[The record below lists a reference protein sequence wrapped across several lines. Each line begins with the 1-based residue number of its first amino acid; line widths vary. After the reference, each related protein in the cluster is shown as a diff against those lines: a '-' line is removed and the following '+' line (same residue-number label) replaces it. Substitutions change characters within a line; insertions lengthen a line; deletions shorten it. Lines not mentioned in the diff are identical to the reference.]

1 MATIANDETL
11 ASEPKVLRAAT
22 KAAKVLTGAPETP
35 PPPAPQPAPAKPAKT
50 PWVPPPARSRSRRR
64 RGPGRPGPGPCP
76 RRRSPCRPLRHRC
89 RAAAS
94 PTTRGAGPRRRGASG
109 SRPSRR
115 RTRGCARG
123 RSPKCASGPLLLLK
137 ASVLIFLR
145 RLVQVYSG
153 QGAPRV
159 ASGCNTLASRV
170 FWFACRTRRMR
181 LPLIRTDAQQPPHA
195 RRRWLGNAS
204 TTKQ

>member
-22 KAAKVLTGAPETP
+22 KAAKVLTGAPESR
-35 PPPAPQPAPAKPAKT
+35 A
-50 PWVPPPARSRSRRR
+50 ARATAGAREATRRRPGCRRRLLQAGRR
-64 RGPGRPGPGPCP
+64 RGPGRPDPDRACAAAP
-76 RRRSPCRPLRHRC
+76 RRSSPPVPR
-89 RAAAS
+89 AAS
-94 PTTRGAGPRRRGASG
+94 PTTRGAGPRRRGANG